1 MFQDQFL
8 GVIEA
13 DPNALFELPIIQENQ
28 GDQQALM
35 IEMEQQTIPRL
46 HVVCPTRQMSRR
58 HFPTFFKKRRM
69 TRNIVLKGQ

>member
-13 DPNALFELPIIQENQ
+13 DPNALFELPIIQENE

-35 IEMEQQTIPRL
+35 FEMEQQTIPL
-46 HVVCPTRQMSRR
+46 PNEEIEETRWSTYQSQWSRWKD
-58 HFPTFFKKRRM
+58 TMAYSKS
-69 TRNIVLKGQ
+69 